1 MYEIYITTNKINNK
15 KYIGQH
21 KISKE
26 KDYYLGSGKILKDA
40 IEKYGRDN
48 FDKKTLCLCETKEEA
63 NNQERYYIGLYEADT
78 NPEFYNLAKGGDG
91 GGFEYYA
98 EYLKTH
104 PEEAIKVKEKR
115 LEGLYKWQ
123 ESNKEKMTEMG
134 KRNMVKCQQWMK
146 ENPEALKLNGNP
158 EALRRWMQEHPEET
172 KINQNKGKDALIQ
185 WNKEHPEEQRKN
197 LALGPQANKEKSGKK
212 IVCLNNNK
220 IFASIREA
228 ESYYKTYKDAIGR
241 CLRGQLK
248 TAGKD
253 PETGERLR
261 WKYLEEN

>member
-1 MYEIYITTNKINNK
+1 MYEIYITTNKVNNK

-21 KISKE
+21 KITKE

-40 IEKYGRDN
+40 IKKYGRNN

-63 NNQERYYIGLYEADT
+63 NNQERYYINLYEADT
-78 NPEFYNLAKGGDG
+78 NPQFYNLAKGGDG

-98 EYLKTH
+98 KYLKEH
-104 PEEAIKVKEKR
+104 PEEAERIKEKR
-115 LEGLYKWQ
+115 LIGTRKWQ
-123 ESNKEKMTEMG
+123 ENNKEKMVELG
-134 KRNMVKCQQWMK
+134 KRNIVKCHQWMR
-146 ENPEALKLNGNP
+146 ENPESLKLNGNP
-158 EALRRWMQEHPEET
+158 EALKLWMNEHPEEAQA
-172 KINQNKGKDALIQ
+172 NRDKGRNAIAQ
-185 WNKEHPEEQRKN
+185 WNKDHPEEQQRN
-197 LALGPQANKEKSGKK
+197 LALGPQANKEKNGKK
-212 IVCLNNNK
+212 IICLNNGK

-228 ESYYKTYKDAIGR
+228 EEYYHTYKDAIGR

-261 WKYLEEN
+261 WKILKE